1 MCSNVLYPLRNIGLL
16 ALSMTCEQSLK
27 VSLGKLTND
36 LVKPLKK
43 NTRGTLVETL
53 KTFFG

>member
-1 MCSNVLYPLRNIGLL
+1 
-16 ALSMTCEQSLK
+16 MTCERSLK
-27 VSLGKLTND
+27 VSLEKLMIG